1 MKSPFYCYACITRS
15 KDASEVAKKRP
26 HMIFSGFYSIEDRTE
41 ILKTLNDNLLLIRIV
56 PVGLE
61 SINYLSIEN
70 SESPF
75 GPQILRA
82 GPVVEVVFNIIDMTS
97 LDATGIDNFR
107 SWINTIRGG

>member
-15 KDASEVAKKRP
+15 KDASEVAPKRP
-26 HMIFSGFYSIEDRTE
+26 HMIFSGFYSIEDRTN

-61 SINYLSIEN
+61 SINYLSLEN

-107 SWINTIRGG
+107 S